1 MTYLAPALKKVG
13 AFLFSQPKEDKPL
26 KSFRNNAHRTVFLE
40 ASRNMNRSNYALL
53 AALYLLTADS
63 RLWNQVKDCVEHNR
77 ILFDQ
82 MKPKNHSTNSYAMFS
97 VAKDL
102 YLGTNHMSL
111 CDLVDTELIPPK
123 VFAIICNA
131 VAIRRCG
138 LDAIQEAPERK
149 AKSGRKEKNI

>member
-1 MTYLAPALKKVG
+1 M
-13 AFLFSQPKEDKPL
+13 

-40 ASRNMNRSNYALL
+40 ASRNMNSSNYALL

-63 RLWNQVKDCVEHNR
+63 RLWNQVKDCVQHNQ

-82 MKPKNHSTNSYAMFS
+82 MKPKNHSTNSYALFC

-102 YLGTNHMSL
+102 CLGTNHMTL
-111 CDLVDTELIPPK
+111 CDLADAELIPPR

-149 AKSGRKEKNI
+149 AKSGRKE

>member
-1 MTYLAPALKKVG
+1 M
-13 AFLFSQPKEDKPL
+13 

-40 ASRNMNRSNYALL
+40 VSRNMNRSNYALI

-63 RLWNQVKDCVEHNR
+63 RLWNQVKDCVQHNQ

-82 MKPKNHSTNSYAMFS
+82 MKPKHHSTNSYALFS

-131 VAIRRCG
+131 LAIRRCG

>member
-1 MTYLAPALKKVG
+1 M
-13 AFLFSQPKEDKPL
+13 

-40 ASRNMNRSNYALL
+40 VSRNMNRSNYALL

-63 RLWNQVKDCVEHNR
+63 RLWNQVKDCVQHSQ

-82 MKPKNHSTNSYAMFS
+82 MKPKNHSTNSYALFS

-111 CDLVDTELIPPK
+111 CDLADTELIPPK

-131 VAIRRCG
+131 LAIRRCG

-149 AKSGRKEKNI
+149 TKSGRKE

>member
-1 MTYLAPALKKVG
+1 M
-13 AFLFSQPKEDKPL
+13 

-40 ASRNMNRSNYALL
+40 VSRNMNRSNYALL

-63 RLWNQVKDCVEHNR
+63 RLWNQVKDCVQHNQ

-82 MKPKNHSTNSYAMFS
+82 MKPKNHRTNSYAMFS

-111 CDLVDTELIPPK
+111 CDLADTELIPPK
-123 VFAIICNA
+123 IFVIICNSM
-131 VAIRRCG
+131 AIYRLG
-138 LDAIQEAPERK
+138 LDALKEAPERK
-149 AKSGRKEKNI
+149 AKSGRKG

>member
-1 MTYLAPALKKVG
+1 M
-13 AFLFSQPKEDKPL
+13 

-40 ASRNMNRSNYALL
+40 VSRNMSRNNHAAL
-53 AALYLLTADS
+53 AALYLLAADS
-63 RLWNQVKDCVEHNR
+63 RLWNQVKDFVQHNQ

-82 MKPKNHSTNSYAMFS
+82 MRPKNHSINSYALFS

-102 YLGTNHMSL
+102 SLGTNHMTL
-111 CDLVDTELIPPK
+111 CDLADTELIPPK

-131 VAIRRCG
+131 LAIRRCG

-149 AKSGRKEKNI
+149 AKSGREE

>member
-1 MTYLAPALKKVG
+1 M
-13 AFLFSQPKEDKPL
+13 

-40 ASRNMNRSNYALL
+40 ASRNMNRSNYALI

-63 RLWNQVKDCVEHNR
+63 RLWNQVKDCVQHNQ
-77 ILFDQ
+77 ILFYQ

-123 VFAIICNA
+123 IFVIICNSM
-131 VAIRRCG
+131 AIYRLG
-138 LDAIQEAPERK
+138 LDAIQEAQECK
-149 AKSGRKEKNI
+149 AKSGRKE

>member
-1 MTYLAPALKKVG
+1 M
-13 AFLFSQPKEDKPL
+13 
-26 KSFRNNAHRTVFLE
+26 KSFRNNAHRAVFLE
-40 ASRNMNRSNYALL
+40 VSRNMNRSNYAVL

-63 RLWNQVKDCVEHNR
+63 RLWNQVKDCVHHNT

-123 VFAIICNA
+123 VFVIICNA
-131 VAIRRCG
+131 LAIRRCG

-149 AKSGRKEKNI
+149 AKSGREEKII

>member
-1 MTYLAPALKKVG
+1 M
-13 AFLFSQPKEDKPL
+13 

-40 ASRNMNRSNYALL
+40 VSRNMNRSNNAVL

-63 RLWNQVKDCVEHNR
+63 RLWNQVKDCVQHNQ

-82 MKPKNHSTNSYAMFS
+82 MRPKDHSTNSYALLC

-102 YLGTNHMSL
+102 CLGTNHMTL
-111 CDLVDTELIPPK
+111 CDLADTELIPPK
-123 VFAIICNA
+123 IFVIICNSM
-131 VAIRRCG
+131 AIYRLG

-149 AKSGRKEKNI
+149 AKSGRKE

>member
-26 KSFRNNAHRTVFLE
+26 KSFRDNAHRTVFLE

-63 RLWNQVKDCVEHNR
+63 RLWNQVKDYVQHNQ

-111 CDLVDTELIPPK
+111 CDLADTELIPPK
-123 VFAIICNA
+123 IFAIICNSM
-131 VAIRRCG
+131 AIYRLG
-138 LDAIQEAPERK
+138 LDAVLEAQERK
-149 AKSGRKEKNI
+149 AESGRKE

>member
-1 MTYLAPALKKVG
+1 MLVVN
-13 AFLFSQPKEDKPL
+13 FFSV
-26 KSFRNNAHRTVFLE
+26 TVVK
-40 ASRNMNRSNYALL
+40 Y
-53 AALYLLTADS
+53 
-63 RLWNQVKDCVEHNR
+63 WNQVKDCVEHNR

-131 VAIRRCG
+131 LAIRRCG

-149 AKSGRKEKNI
+149 AKSGREEKII

>member
-1 MTYLAPALKKVG
+1 M
-13 AFLFSQPKEDKPL
+13 

-40 ASRNMNRSNYALL
+40 ASRNM
-53 AALYLLTADS
+53 
-63 RLWNQVKDCVEHNR
+63 
-77 ILFDQ
+77 
-82 MKPKNHSTNSYAMFS
+82 NHSTNSYAMFS

-149 AKSGRKEKNI
+149 AKSGRKE

>member
-1 MTYLAPALKKVG
+1 M
-13 AFLFSQPKEDKPL
+13 
-26 KSFRNNAHRTVFLE
+26 KSFRNNTHRTVFLE
-40 ASRNMNRSNYALL
+40 ASRNMKHSNYAALT
-53 AALYLLTADS
+53 ALYLLTADG
-63 RLWNQVKDCVEHNR
+63 RLWNQVKDCVQHNQ

-82 MKPKNHSTNSYAMFS
+82 MKPNNHSTNSYALFC

-102 YLGTNHMSL
+102 CLGTNHMTL
-111 CDLVDTELIPPK
+111 CDLADTELIPPR

-149 AKSGRKEKNI
+149 TKSGRKE

>member
-1 MTYLAPALKKVG
+1 M
-13 AFLFSQPKEDKPL
+13 

-63 RLWNQVKDCVEHNR
+63 RLWNQVKDCVQHNQ

-82 MKPKNHSTNSYAMFS
+82 MKPKNHSTNSYALFC

-102 YLGTNHMSL
+102 CLGTNHMTL
-111 CDLVDTELIPPK
+111 CDLADAELIPPR

-149 AKSGRKEKNI
+149 AKSGRKE

>member
-40 ASRNMNRSNYALL
+40 VSRNMNSSNYAVL

-63 RLWNQVKDCVEHNR
+63 RLWNQVKDCVHHNT
-77 ILFDQ
+77 IPFDQ
-82 MKPKNHSTNSYAMFS
+82 MEPKNHSTNSYALFS

-111 CDLVDTELIPPK
+111 CDLADTELIPPK
-123 VFAIICNA
+123 IFVIICNSM
-131 VAIRRCG
+131 AIYRLG
-138 LDAIQEAPERK
+138 LDAIKEAPERK
-149 AKSGRKEKNI
+149 AKSGRKG

>member
-1 MTYLAPALKKVG
+1 M
-13 AFLFSQPKEDKPL
+13 

-40 ASRNMNRSNYALL
+40 VSRNMNRSNYALL

-63 RLWNQVKDCVEHNR
+63 RLWNQVKDCVQHNQ

-82 MKPKNHSTNSYAMFS
+82 MRPKNHSINSYALFS

-102 YLGTNHMSL
+102 SLGTNHMTL
-111 CDLVDTELIPPK
+111 CDLADTELIPSK
-123 VFAIICNA
+123 IFVIICNSM
-131 VAIRRCG
+131 AIYRLG

>member
-1 MTYLAPALKKVG
+1 M
-13 AFLFSQPKEDKPL
+13 
-26 KSFRNNAHRTVFLE
+26 KSFRKNAHRTVFLDV
-40 ASRNMNRSNYALL
+40 SRNMNRSNYALL

-63 RLWNQVKDCVEHNR
+63 RLWNQVKDCVQHNQ

-131 VAIRRCG
+131 LAIRRCG

-149 AKSGRKEKNI
+149 AKSGRKE

>member
-26 KSFRNNAHRTVFLE
+26 KSFRDNAHRTVFLE
-40 ASRNMNRSNYALL
+40 ASRNMNRSNYAVL

-63 RLWNQVKDCVEHNR
+63 RLWNQVKDCVHHNT
-77 ILFDQ
+77 IPFDQ
-82 MKPKNHSTNSYAMFS
+82 MEPKNHSTNSYAMFS

-111 CDLVDTELIPPK
+111 CDLADTELIPPK
-123 VFAIICNA
+123 IFVIICNSMA
-131 VAIRRCG
+131 VFRLG
-138 LDAIQEAPERK
+138 LDAIKEAPERK
-149 AKSGRKEKNI
+149 AKSGRKE

>member
-1 MTYLAPALKKVG
+1 M
-13 AFLFSQPKEDKPL
+13 

-40 ASRNMNRSNYALL
+40 VSRNMSSRNYAVL

-63 RLWNQVKDCVEHNR
+63 RLWNQVKDCVQHNQ

-82 MKPKNHSTNSYAMFS
+82 MRPKNHSTNSYALLC

-102 YLGTNHMSL
+102 CLGTNHMTL
-111 CDLVDTELIPPK
+111 CDLADTELIPPK
-123 VFAIICNA
+123 IFIMICNSI
-131 VAIRRCG
+131 AIYRLG

-149 AKSGRKEKNI
+149 AKSGRKE

>member
-1 MTYLAPALKKVG
+1 M
-13 AFLFSQPKEDKPL
+13 
-26 KSFRNNAHRTVFLE
+26 KSFRDNAHRTVFLE

-63 RLWNQVKDCVEHNR
+63 RLWNQVKDYVQHNQ

-111 CDLVDTELIPPK
+111 CDLADTELIPPK
-123 VFAIICNA
+123 IFVIICNSM
-131 VAIRRCG
+131 AIYRLG
-138 LDAIQEAPERK
+138 LDAIKEAPERK
-149 AKSGRKEKNI
+149 AKSGRKE